1 MSSLRNCQFS
11 FKCDKK
17 WDSLE
22 ATPFSGQKFC
32 GDCKQFVYLCL
43 TDQQLSDHIRENHC
57 VAIGSVIRDMDY
69 DLDVGIPFKA
79 DDKNKG
85 EQ

>member
-22 ATPFSGQKFC
+22 ATSSSGRKFC

-43 TDQQLSDHIRENHC
+43 TDRELSDHIRENHC
-57 VAIGSVIRDMDY
+57 IAIASVIRNKDFDTE
-69 DLDVGIPFKA
+69 VGIPFEV
-79 DDKNKG
+79 DDQK
-85 EQ
+85 

>member
-1 MSSLRNCQFS
+1 MSSVRNCQFS

-22 ATPFSGQKFC
+22 ATSSSGRKFC

-43 TDQQLSDHIRENHC
+43 TDRELSDHIRENHC
-57 VAIGSVIRDMDY
+57 VAIASVIRNKDFDIE
-69 DLDVGIPFKA
+69 VGIPFEV
-79 DDKNKG
+79 DDPK
-85 EQ
+85 